1 MLGEKL
7 KAVRKERGYSLEE
20 LAKRTSFSKSFLSQI
35 ENGKNSPS
43 IASLKKITSAL
54 DISIGELFE
63 EDRADQVYYT
73 KKDDRQV
80 FEVVKDK
87 VIFEF
92 GASKV
97 PGRKMEC
104 LFFTLLPGGESDGDY
119 SHEGEEFGTVIEG
132 TLLFQI
138 GGKEYRLEP
147 GDSVYFNSSTPHRW
161 KNPGNVTMRAIW
173 VITPPTF

>member
-7 KAVRKERGYSLEE
+7 KAIRKTRGYSLEE
-20 LAKRTSFSKSFLSQI
+20 LARLTGFSKSFLSQI

-43 IASLKKITSAL
+43 IASLKKITAAL
-54 DISIGELFE
+54 DVSIGELFD
-63 EDRADQVYYT
+63 EDRGEQVYVL
-73 KKDDRQV
+73 KKEDRQP

-97 PGRKMEC
+97 AGRKMETIF
-104 LFFTLLPGGESDGDY
+104 LTVMPGGESDGDY
-119 SHEGEEFGTVIEG
+119 AHEGEEFGTILEG

-138 GGKEYRLEP
+138 GGKEYPLAP
-147 GDSVYFNSSTPHRW
+147 GDSVYFNSSIPHRW
-161 KNPGNVTMRAIW
+161 RNTGPDVLRAIW

>member
-1 MLGEKL
+1 MLGAKL

-20 LAKRTSFSKSFLSQI
+20 LAKRTTFSKSFLSQI

-43 IASLKKITSAL
+43 IASLKKITTAL
-54 DISIGELFE
+54 GISIGELFE
-63 EDRADQVYYT
+63 EDRGDQVYYV
-73 KKDDRQV
+73 KKGQRQV

-97 PGRKMEC
+97 PARKMEPI
-104 LFFTLLPGGESDGDY
+104 FFTLLPGGESDGDY
-119 SHEGEEFGTVIEG
+119 CHEGEEFGTVLEG

-138 GGKEYRLEP
+138 GGKEYVLEP
-147 GDSVYFNSSTPHRW
+147 GDSIYFNSATPHRW
-161 KNPGNVTMRAIW
+161 RNPGEVTMRAIW
-173 VITPPTF
+173 IITPPTF